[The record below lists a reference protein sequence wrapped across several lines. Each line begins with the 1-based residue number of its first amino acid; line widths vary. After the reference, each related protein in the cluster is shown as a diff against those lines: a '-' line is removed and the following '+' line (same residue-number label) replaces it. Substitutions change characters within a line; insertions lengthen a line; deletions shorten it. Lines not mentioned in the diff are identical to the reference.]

1 MAGALDGIR
10 VLELGRVLA
19 APFCGQMLGDL
30 GAEVI
35 KIEVPG
41 TGDESRAYGPP
52 FVNGESFY
60 FLALN
65 RNKDSVT
72 LNLKHE
78 RARDILRRLVERSD
92 VFVHNS
98 VPGPMAR
105 LGFAYEDVRPLNPRI
120 IYCAI
125 SGFGQSGPERDRPAL
140 DMMAQALSGIMYLT
154 GSAESPPLRSGAAIA
169 DVTAGMFA
177 AYAIVAALFHRQR
190 TGEGQ
195 MVDTSLIE
203 SSIALLTYQASRYFV
218 TGENPSRL
226 GNAHPSIV
234 PYDSYQTADGWV
246 TIAIMNQPMWERFCR
261 TLGLEELLSDPRFTE
276 NADRVRNRAD
286 LNGCLFGRLGSLTT
300 ADVVSKLG
308 EASVPCAEV
317 RDLPAVFDAEQV
329 RHLGVRQSVHHPVTG
344 DIEVAGTPYHLS
356 ATPPSNRKPPPRLGE
371 HTERWLREV
380 GVGDD
385 EMARLRQEGAI

>member
-1 MAGALDGIR
+1 MAGALEGIR

-52 FVNGESFY
+52 FLNGESFY
-60 FLALN
+60 YLSLN

-78 RARDILRRLVERSD
+78 RARDILRRLIERSD

-98 VPGPMAR
+98 MPGPMER
-105 LGFAYEDVRPLNPRI
+105 LGFSYGDVRAVNPRI
-120 IYCAI
+120 VYCAI

-140 DMMAQALSGIMYLT
+140 DMMAQALSGLMYLS
-154 GSAESPPLRSGAAIA
+154 GAAESPPVRSGAAVS

-177 AYAIVAALFHRQR
+177 AYAIVAALYHRER
-190 TGEGQ
+190 TGESQ

-203 SSIALLTYQASRYFV
+203 ASIALLTYQASRYFV
-218 TGENPSRL
+218 TGENPARL
-226 GNAHPSIV
+226 GNGHPSIV
-234 PYDSYQTADGWV
+234 PYDSYQTSDGWV
-246 TIAIMNQPMWERFCR
+246 TIAIMNQPMWERFCAA
-261 TLGLEELLSDPRFTE
+261 LGLDDLPADPRFAS

-286 LNGCLFGRLGSLTT
+286 LNAILFAQLGGLTT
-300 ADVVSKLG
+300 ADVVSKLS
-308 EASVPCAEV
+308 EVSVPCAEV
-317 RDLPAVFDAEQV
+317 RDLRAVFADRQV
-329 RHLGVRQSVHHPVTG
+329 EHLGVRQTIRHPVTG
-344 DIEVAGTPYHLS
+344 EVQVTGAPYHLS
-356 ATPPSNRKPPPRLGE
+356 ATPPVVRQAPPRLGE
-371 HTERWLREV
+371 HTEKWLLEV
-380 GVGDD
+380 GIASE

>member
-1 MAGALDGIR
+1 MAGALEGIR

-52 FVNGESFY
+52 FINGESFY
-60 FLALN
+60 YLSLN

-78 RARDILRRLVERSD
+78 RARDILRSLVERSD

-98 VPGPMAR
+98 MPGPMER
-105 LGFAYEDVRPLNPRI
+105 LGFSYPEVRAINPRI
-120 IYCAI
+120 VYGAI

-140 DMMAQALSGIMYLT
+140 DMMAQALSGLMYLS
-154 GSAESPPLRSGAAIA
+154 GAAESPPVRSGAAVS

-177 AYAIVAALFHRQR
+177 AYAIVAALYHRER

-203 SSIALLTYQASRYFV
+203 ASIALLTYQASRYFV
-218 TGENPSRL
+218 TGENPARL

-246 TIAIMNQPMWERFCR
+246 TVAIMNQPMWERFC
-261 TLGLEELLSDPRFTE
+261 TALGLDELPADPRFAS

-286 LNGCLFGRLGSLTT
+286 LNPVLFARLGGLAT
-300 ADVVSKLG
+300 ADVVSRLNA
-308 EASVPCAEV
+308 ASVPCAEV
-317 RDLPAVFDAEQV
+317 RDLRAVFADRQV
-329 RHLGVRQSVHHPVTG
+329 EHLGVRQTVRHPVTG
-344 DIEVAGTPYHLS
+344 EIHVTAAPYHLS
-356 ATPPSNRKPPPRLGE
+356 ATPPAVRLAPPRLGE
-371 HTERWLREV
+371 HTEKWLREV
-380 GVGDD
+380 GIADE